1 MKTKEFF
8 LVSYLPHDVLQDIL
22 DTKLK
27 QIDKYAYILHDKD
40 VYDKD
45 VVNDVG
51 DVLHCVG
58 EIKAPHTHI
67 YLRLFESRDS
77 GEIQRW
83 FTREIDGQ
91 RVNCFYERV
100 HNRIGCIAYLTHRT
114 KKAQHK
120 YQYDLDSIV
129 SFNLD
134 GSELDGDC
142 VDNSL
147 DILDDMMSGVP
158 LREMIRR
165 YGKQFIYQYKTYRE
179 MMIML
184 LKSQNDE
191 IIKKGEINND

>member
-1 MKTKEFF
+1 MKSKEFF
-8 LVSYLPHDVLQDIL
+8 LVSYLPHDVIQNIL

-58 EIKAPHTHI
+58 EVKAPHTHI
-67 YLRLFESRDS
+67 FLKLFESRDS

-83 FTREIDGQ
+83 FTREVDGVRQ
-91 RVNCFYERV
+91 NCFLERV

-114 KKAQHK
+114 KKSQHK
-120 YQYDLDSIV
+120 YQYDLDLV
-129 SFNLD
+129 KSFNLD
-134 GSELDGDC
+134 GTELDGDC

-147 DILDDMMSGVP
+147 DIIEDILNNVP
-158 LREMIRR
+158 LREMVRR
-165 YGKQFIYQYKTYRE
+165 YGKQFIYQYKAYTE
-179 MMIML
+179 MAFNIR
-184 LKSQNDE
+184 KQENNNNGGYEND
-191 IIKKGEINND
+191 

>member
-1 MKTKEFF
+1 MKLKEFF
-8 LVSYLPHDVLQDIL
+8 LVSYLPHDALQNIL

-51 DVLHCVG
+51 DVLHHVG
-58 EIKAPHTHI
+58 DVKAPHTHI
-67 YLRLFESRDS
+67 YLKLFESRDS

-83 FTREIDGQ
+83 FTKEIDGVRQ
-91 RVNCFYERV
+91 NCFLERV

-114 KKAQHK
+114 KQSQHK
-120 YQYDLDSIV
+120 YQYDLDLIK

-134 GSELDGDC
+134 GTELDGDC

-147 DILDDMMSGVP
+147 DIIEDILNHVP
-158 LREMIRR
+158 LREMVRR
-165 YGKQFIYQYKTYRE
+165 YGKQFIYQYKAYTE
-179 MMIML
+179 MAFNIR
-184 LKSQNDE
+184 KE
-191 IIKKGEINND
+191 EINNNGGFEND